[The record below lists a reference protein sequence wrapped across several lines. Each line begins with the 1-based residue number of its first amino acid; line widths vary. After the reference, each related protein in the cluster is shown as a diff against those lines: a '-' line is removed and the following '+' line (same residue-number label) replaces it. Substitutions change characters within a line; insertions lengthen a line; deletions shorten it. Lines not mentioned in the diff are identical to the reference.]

1 MNVKLAEI
9 KKADPKLTH
18 SDAFQKA
25 FNAWKVSL
33 SFLPRCPASV
43 SPRPPPES
51 FMSESTKAS
60 ALTPLRS
67 SCAQADQKNK
77 AR

>member
-33 SFLPRCPASV
+33 SFLPRCLASF
-43 SPRPPPES
+43 RPGPGRR
-51 FMSESTKAS
+51 F
-60 ALTPLRS
+60 
-67 SCAQADQKNK
+67 SCPN
-77 AR
+77 ARKRAY